1 MKIKYL
7 YDNYKN
13 VIPYLF
19 FGICTTT
26 VNVVIYGIMSHVAGC
41 GVMFSTIIAWI
52 AAVLFAYFTNR
63 KWVFD
68 SLAKKFTSQLR
79 EITSFFLC
87 RIATGIVDWGC
98 MFLFVNILLLNDV
111 IIKIVSNGIVI
122 VLNYVFSKCIVFKK
136 GGRNE

>member
-26 VNVVIYGIMSHVAGC
+26 VNVAIYGIMSHVAGC
-41 GVMFSTIIAWI
+41 GVMFSTIVAWI